1 MRRPSA
7 IVNNVGYE
15 SENKCGINVINQMDL
30 QVLRDSG
37 SARKATVR
45 QYNAPSKG
53 VEDLAWDGQFFYT
66 SDETTF
72 HFYRARIPR
81 GD

>member
-1 MRRPSA
+1 MSSS
-7 IVNNVGYE
+7 IVFSYSNEGFSQGLEWDGAYLYE

-53 VEDLAWDGQFFYT
+53 VEDLAWRYCQ
-66 SDETTF
+66 
-72 HFYRARIPR
+72 
-81 GD
+81 